1 METIKITEAVQNQ
14 IDAVVAAGKTP
25 WVIVNEDYVV
35 GIYAGRTEARNA
47 KSEQKLAGTVAKASD
62 YNFETVNLQ
71 EDVAPTEDKPVKAP
85 RVINH
90 ESTVERPCK
99 RVWQVADDMP
109 GAKRKDVL
117 DACVKQGIAYYTA
130 RTQYQQWL
138 TVQKEMAEREAQ
150 QSKK

>member
-1 METIKITEAVQNQ
+1 METIKITEALNETLEANNWVLINEGEVVATYPSRTAARAAKTEHNLDGK
-14 IDAVVAAGKTP
+14 ICKAEEVDFAVVFPAA
-25 WVIVNEDYVV
+25 
-35 GIYAGRTEARNA
+35 
-47 KSEQKLAGTVAKASD
+47 
-62 YNFETVNLQ
+62 
-71 EDVAPTEDKPVKAP
+71 EDKPAKAP
-85 RVINH
+85 RIINH